1 MSGYKGKIY
10 QKYVTNGQ
18 ALIGSKSGQLL
29 NRCDFIKIKK
39 LVKSFLPADKDISI
53 VDLGCGSGRL
63 MAILKKLGYLNI
75 TGVETSEEQI
85 NLAKALGVSEVI
97 QGDIRSFLKDKE
109 KCYDVIF
116 LMNVL
121 EHFTKTEGFEILEE
135 IFKASKE
142 KACVVIR
149 VPNGEGIFGGRA
161 FFGDFTHEVCF
172 TSQSI
177 GQVLRTIGFS
187 EILFQEEA
195 PVIHGVFSFAR
206 WIIWKMFSSFM
217 RAMLMAETG
226 PEKYIL
232 SQNITIIA
240 KKQK

>member
-10 QKYVTNGQ
+10 QKYVTSGQ
-18 ALIGSKSGQLL
+18 ALIGSKPGHLSSK
-29 NRCDFIKIKK
+29 CDFIKVKK
-39 LVKSFLPADKDISI
+39 LANSFLRADKDISI
-53 VDLGCGSGRL
+53 LDLGCGSGRL
-63 MAILKKLGYLNI
+63 IAALKKLGYLNI

-85 NLAKALGVSEVI
+85 NLAKTLGVSEVI
-97 QGDIRSFLKDKE
+97 QGDIRPFLKGKE

-121 EHFTKTEGFEILEE
+121 EHFTKAEAFELLEE

-142 KACVVIR
+142 SACVVIR

-187 EILFQEEA
+187 EISFQEEA

-206 WIIWKMFSSFM
+206 WIIWKIFSSFM
-217 RAMLMAETG
+217 RAMLIAETG

-232 SQNITIIA
+232 SQNITIVA
-240 KKQK
+240 EK